1 VSDWETEEANNTDLE
16 KVPSVV
22 TYNSK
27 GEVNSWGFTPEE
39 RQHHISWFK
48 MGLCE
53 EARKML
59 AKERPERYKKLYDL
73 LATYKKDPLDV
84 SADYLR
90 LLWAHSMEN
99 IREMVDPLLWE
110 NIKMRIVLTVPAIW
124 DHKAQ
129 ALTRKAAKMAGML
142 DRKGST
148 LELIGEPEAA
158 VLAVFKGMNTSR
170 NHSSLKV
177 SYTELIS
184 ITH

>member
-110 NIKMRIVLTVPAIW
+110 NIKMRIVLTTR
-124 DHKAQ
+124 HK
-129 ALTRKAAKMAGML
+129 R
-142 DRKGST
+142 
-148 LELIGEPEAA
+148 
-158 VLAVFKGMNTSR
+158 
-170 NHSSLKV
+170 
-177 SYTELIS
+177 
-184 ITH
+184 